1 MKSRKKGILGAVF
14 FLVCVFSFSLG
25 MKVTEEKAGATA
37 VGTIKVP
44 GLLNVRTGPGA
55 GFALVKSGGTSVTL
69 TDGVKVTIT
78 GKNGKWYH
86 VKFQQN
92 GKTVIGYVSAAYVQ
106 VKTGSV
112 CTKVYGT
119 VSAKSIKVRG
129 TASADAAVV
138 KAGKTAIQLK
148 KAKKVRILSESV
160 VKSEKW
166 YKVSFRYSSKTYKGF
181 LLSKDVTPL
190 YEKGIPGIVKSSKTL
205 SVAKKPGKTA
215 ALTVKGKKV
224 SVKNAKELIILAQKA
239 VSGKKYLYVHIA
251 YNGSSGKGYLADEAV
266 RMQIVKDEAPVA
278 TPTVTATLAPTVTA
292 TPTVTV
298 TLAPTVTA
306 TPTVMATLA
315 PTVTPKATA
324 IPKPTVTSKITATPK
339 PTETSKVTVMP
350 TATATV
356 TATATAVPKPT
367 AAVTPTV
374 TVTPKPTVA
383 ATPEALTDA
392 EYKEKLQEDGFPKSY
407 ISGLLA
413 LHKLYP
419 NWTFQPFKTG
429 LKWNTVIKK
438 ESAVGLNLLS
448 INKASAW
455 KSTEKGA
462 YNWQTGKYIPYD
474 GSTWVTASKQA
485 VEYYMDPRNFLDE
498 RGIFQFESLEYQKDA
513 HTQDGVEKI
522 LKNTPMANKNFSYQN
537 TDGTTAKM
545 KYSKAFMKAAEKSGV
560 SPYHLASRVK
570 QEVVVSATTMSSS
583 VSGKVPGY
591 EGIYNFYNIGAAH
604 STVAGGAVANGLKW
618 ASTGTTYSR
627 PWTSPKKSIIG
638 GATFIGKS
646 YINVGQNTL
655 YLQKFNVT
663 SKNRYSHQYMANI
676 EAPNSEATK
685 INTAYGTQKAEMPI
699 VFSVPVYE
707 DMPDAAC
714 RVPSGDGNPN
724 NYLKSLSV
732 SGQTLSPKFTA
743 GDDGSK
749 VYTLTVG
756 KNVSSAKITASAAA
770 SSAKVTGTGKKTLSA
785 GTKTYTVKV
794 TAESGG
800 IRKYKIKITKPNT

>member
-1 MKSRKKGILGAVF
+1 MKVRKKGILGAVF
-14 FLVCVFSFSLG
+14 FWVCVFSFSLG
-25 MKVTEEKAGATA
+25 MEVTEEKAGATA
-37 VGTIKVP
+37 VGIIKVP
-44 GLLNVRTGPGA
+44 GLLNVRTGPGT

-86 VKFQQN
+86 VRFQQN
-92 GKTVIGYVSAAYVQ
+92 GKTVTGYISATYVQ

-119 VSAKSIKVRG
+119 VSAKSVKVRS
-129 TASADAAVV
+129 TASADAAAV
-138 KAGKTAIQLK
+138 KTGKTAIQLK

-160 VKSEKW
+160 VKSAKW
-166 YKVSFRYSSKTYKGF
+166 YKVSFRYSSKNYKGY
-181 LLSKDVTPL
+181 LLSKDVTPI
-190 YEKGIPGIVKSSKTL
+190 YEKGIPGIVKSPKTL

-224 SVKNAKELIILAQKA
+224 SVKNAKELVILAQKI
-239 VSGKKYLYVHIA
+239 VSGKKYLYVHLV
-251 YNGSSGKGYLADEAV
+251 YNGSSGKGYLADEVV
-266 RMQIVKDEAPVA
+266 RMQIVRDETPVA
-278 TPTVTATLAPTVTA
+278 TPEPTAMPTVTEMPEPTA
-292 TPTVTV
+292 MPTVTEMPKL
-298 TLAPTVTA
+298 TAQPTETA
-306 TPTVMATLA
+306 TV
-315 PTVTPKATA
+315 
-324 IPKPTVTSKITATPK
+324 K
-339 PTETSKVTVMP
+339 PTETPKVTVIPKVTVMP
-350 TATATV
+350 TPTAIV
-356 TATATAVPKPT
+356 TPT
-367 AAVTPTV
+367 AAAVS
-374 TVTPKPTVA
+374 TPKVTAAPT
-383 ATPEALTDA
+383 ALTDA

-407 ISGLLA
+407 VSSLLA

-419 NWTFQPFKTG
+419 DWTFQPFKTG
-429 LKWNTVIKK
+429 LKWNTVIEK

-522 LKNTPMANKNFSYQN
+522 LQNTPMANKSFSYKN
-537 TDGTTAKM
+537 LDGTTAKM

-570 QEVVVSATTMSSS
+570 QEVVVSATAMSSS

-591 EGIYNFYNIGAAH
+591 EGIYNFYNIGATH
-604 STVAGGAVANGLKW
+604 STVAGGAIANGLKW
-618 ASTGTTYSR
+618 ASTGITYSR
-627 PWTSPKKSIIG
+627 PWTSPEKSIIG
-638 GATFIGKS
+638 GAAFIGKS

-699 VFSVPVYE
+699 IFSIPVYE
-707 DMPDAAC
+707 DMPDTAC
-714 RVPSGDGNPN
+714 RVPSGNGNPN

-732 SGQTLSPKFTA
+732 SGQTLSPKFMA

-749 VYTLTVG
+749 VYSLTVG
-756 KNVSSAKITASAAA
+756 KNVNSAKITASAVA
-770 SSAKVTGTGKKTLSA
+770 SSAKVTGTGKKTLSS

-800 IRKYKIKITKPNT
+800 IRKYKIKITKPNI